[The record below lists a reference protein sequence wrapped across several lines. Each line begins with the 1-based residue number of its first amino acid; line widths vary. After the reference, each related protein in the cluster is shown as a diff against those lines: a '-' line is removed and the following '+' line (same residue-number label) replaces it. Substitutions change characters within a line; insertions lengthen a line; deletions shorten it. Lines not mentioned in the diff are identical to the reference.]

1 MPRRDSI
8 HYIVKQALI
17 NDGWKVTDDPYVIS
31 YGKRFLF
38 VDIGAESSL
47 NNHFDSQFVGMQREN
62 QKIVVEIKD
71 FRGKSIVEDL
81 EQAIGQ
87 YMIYRI
93 LLNRIDPM
101 REIYLAVTNV
111 LYNKI
116 FSEPI
121 GKAIIS
127 DLPLK
132 LIIVNLETVEIQQW
146 IIPPNMIEK
155 L

>member
-17 NDGWKVTDDPYVIS
+17 NDGWIVTDDPYVIS

-38 VDIGAESSL
+38 VDIGAKWVPTNFFESRFL
-47 NNHFDSQFVGMQREN
+47 GMQRET

-71 FRGKSIVEDL
+71 FRGKSIIEDL

-87 YMIYRI
+87 YTIYRI
-93 LLNRIDPM
+93 LLNRIEPV

-111 LYNKI
+111 LYDRI
-116 FSEPI
+116 FNEPI

-132 LIIVNLETVEIQQW
+132 LIIVDLETVEIQQW
-146 IIPPNMIEK
+146 IPP

>member
-1 MPRRDSI
+1 MPRRDKI
-8 HYIVKQALI
+8 HYIVKQAFI
-17 NDGWKVTDDPYVIS
+17 NDGWNVTDDPYVIS

-38 VDIGAESSL
+38 VDIGAESFPNS
-47 NNHFDSQFVGMQREN
+47 HFEGRFLGLQREN
-62 QKIVVEIKD
+62 KQIAVEIKD
-71 FRGKSIVEDL
+71 FRGKSIIEDL

-87 YMIYRI
+87 YVIYRI
-93 LLNRIDPM
+93 LLNRIEPA
-101 REIYLAVTNV
+101 REVYLAVTNV
-111 LYNKI
+111 LYDKI

-132 LIIVNLETVEIQQW
+132 LVIVDLETVEIQQW
-146 IIPPNMIEK
+146 IPPRMIEK